1 MKIKLLHDKAI
12 VPTKGSDD
20 SAGYDLYSIEHAVI
34 PPQRSF
40 KLRTGIC
47 FEMEKNTVGLIWE
60 RSKLASRFGLQVM
73 GGVVD
78 CDYRGEVM
86 ISLYNNGNQN
96 FEVKA
101 GDRMAQIIF
110 QQYYNYDFNVVDE
123 LNDTSRGKDGINS
136 METRR

>member
-1 MKIKLLHDKAI
+1 MNIKLVHEKAI
-12 VPTKGSDD
+12 TPTKGSDQ
-20 SAGYDLYSIEHAVI
+20 SAGYDLYTIDNALIQPRKSA
-34 PPQRSF
+34 

-47 FEMEKNTVGLIWE
+47 LEMENNTVGLIWE
-60 RSKLASRFGLQVM
+60 RSKLASKFGIQIL

-86 ISLYNNGNQN
+86 ISVYNAGEKP
-96 FEVKA
+96 FEVYA

-110 QQYYNYDFNVVDE
+110 QQYYNYDFNVVSE
-123 LNDTSRGKDGINS
+123 LNDTSRGTDGINS

>member
-1 MKIKLLHDKAI
+1 MNIKLVHEKAI
-12 VPTKGSDD
+12 IPTKGSDQ
-20 SAGYDLYSIEHAVI
+20 SAGYDLYTIDNALIQPRKSA
-34 PPQRSF
+34 

-47 FEMEKNTVGLIWE
+47 LEMENNTVGLIWE
-60 RSKLASRFGLQVM
+60 RSKLASKFGIQIL

-86 ISLYNNGNQN
+86 ISVYNAGEKP
-96 FEVKA
+96 FEVYA

-110 QQYYNYDFNVVDE
+110 QQYYNYDFNVVSE
-123 LNDTSRGKDGINS
+123 LNDTSRGTDGINS